1 MKKITLI
8 LALSALGTAMSYA
21 GVCGSTGNQTLSSLL
36 GNTCTF
42 SDAGIT
48 WNLGNWTFN
57 DTNSA
62 GFNGAHP
69 AASDIT
75 VSFFQMSTF
84 SYSGLTLPSSIA
96 GVFVKYTY
104 TPTGTNPNFFTAT
117 TLNPG
122 AAQKSSFKTGFG
134 FEQLNFSP
142 VPFFN
147 GMFGIIDGYT
157 VSNSTGN
164 DGVQMT
170 KNYQDTLCPS
180 CATGFQNVVLG
191 KSGSNGNAIST
202 TTLISGHTF
211 FNVSDDI
218 TLSAGGANTGVPA
231 TASIN
236 YFGNGQYV
244 VLGNSGLASPEPGTV
259 GMIGVGLLALGLIKR
274 RMQ

>member
-8 LALSALGTAMSYA
+8 LALSTLGTAMSYA
-21 GVCGSTGNQTLSSLL
+21 GVCGSVGNQTLSSLV

-57 DTNSA
+57 DTNTA
-62 GFNGAHP
+62 GYNGAQP
-69 AASDIT
+69 LATDIT

-84 SYSGLTLPSSIA
+84 SYSGLTLPSSVA

-104 TPTGTNPNFFTAT
+104 TPSGARPNFFTAT
-117 TLNPG
+117 TANPG

-134 FEQLNFSP
+134 FEQLNVSP

-157 VSNSTGN
+157 ISNSAGN

-170 KNYQDTLCPS
+170 KNYQDTLCPT

-191 KSGSNGNAIST
+191 KSGSNGNAIAT
-202 TTLISGHTF
+202 TTLIDGHTF

-218 TLSAGGANTGVPA
+218 TISAGGANPGVPA
-231 TASIN
+231 TASFN
-236 YFGNGQYV
+236 FFGNGQYL
-244 VLGNSGLASPEPGTV
+244 VLGNSTLASPEPGTV
-259 GMIGVGLLALGLIKR
+259 GLISVGLLALGLLKR
-274 RMQ
+274 RVQ